1 MDLDF
6 TTKGEVKV
14 TMADY
19 TKECIKIFD
28 KVSPLELGTKS
39 SAAASNL
46 FEVNEDSE
54 KLSPRKAEAFHSL
67 VAKIL
72 FATKR
77 ARPDTG
83 LSISF
88 LTTRVR
94 DPSKQ
99 DWKKLVHLFK
109 YLRGNQDITLILR
122 ADGSGILKWYVDAS
136 HGVHPNMRG
145 HTGGGLTM
153 GTGFPVSTSTKQKLN
168 TRSSTET

>member
-6 TTKGEVKV
+6 TTKGEVKA

-28 KVSPLELGTKS
+28 KVSPLELVTKS

-46 FEVNEDSE
+46 FEVDKDS
-54 KLSPRKAEAFHSL
+54 KKISPRKAEAFHSL
-67 VAKIL
+67 VAKL
-72 FATKR
+72 SFATKR
-77 ARPDTG
+77 ARPETN

-99 DWKKLVHLFK
+99 YWKKLVHLFK
-109 YLRGNQDITLILR
+109 YLRGTQDIPLIPR
-122 ADGSGILKWYVDAS
+122 ANGSGILKWYVDAS
-136 HGVHPNMRG
+136 HRVHPNMRG

-153 GTGFPVSTSTKQKLN
+153 GMGFPV
-168 TRSSTET
+168 